1 MTMTPAIDKIPL
13 KQAEIAVRRF
23 NDMAIP
29 HHLGLLKNHHSN
41 IEKSLA
47 LGDWNKIKK
56 EEINAMRV
64 IKQIKNLLLEMDAL
78 REKVRDDDLERFD
91 AMMEEG
97 KQKAFDGMKE
107 YLELQLKSPT
117 NTLRSQ
123 GPYEEDDVEQHLN
136 DTVEIGQ
143 TQAYHQTLPEIRT
156 NFSQEE
162 HILAQRQSC
171 FEELQNLQ
179 EEIRDLNGM
188 FHNMGELVHQQ
199 AESVQAIADNAE
211 EALENVQAGESA
223 LRKALSYKKAMYPV
237 MGALLGTCVGG
248 PIGLVAGL
256 KAGGLAAVGCG
267 ILGFTGGSVL
277 KSNPAILQGNI
288 EEEQQATL
296 ENSEQ
301 TQEEIEMT
309 KKED

>member
-1 MTMTPAIDKIPL
+1 MTPAMEKIPL

-78 REKVRDDDLERFD
+78 REKVREEDLERFD
-91 AMMEEG
+91 AMMENG

-123 GPYEEDDVEQHLN
+123 GTYEEDDIEQHLN
-136 DTVEIGQ
+136 DTVEIGL
-143 TQAYHQTLPEIRT
+143 TQAHQQTLPEIRA
-156 NFSQEE
+156 NFSQQE
-162 HILAQRQSC
+162 HLLAQRQSC
-171 FEELQNLQ
+171 LDELQNLQ

-188 FHNMGELVHQQ
+188 FHNMGEMVHQQ
-199 AESVQAIADNAE
+199 GESVQAIADNAE
-211 EALENVQAGESA
+211 EALENVQAGESN

-237 MGALLGTCVGG
+237 VGALLGTCVGG

-277 KSNPAILQGNI
+277 KSNPAIMQGNI
-288 EEEQQATL
+288 EEENHL
-296 ENSEQ
+296 SENSQE

-309 KKED
+309 KKDE